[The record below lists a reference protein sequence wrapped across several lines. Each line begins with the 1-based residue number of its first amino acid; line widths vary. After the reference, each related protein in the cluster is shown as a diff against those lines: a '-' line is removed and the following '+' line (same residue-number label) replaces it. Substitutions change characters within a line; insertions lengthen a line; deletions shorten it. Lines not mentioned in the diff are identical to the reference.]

1 MWHKFTVFSENS
13 RNLDKGIKILETNMN
28 ISKLFNVSNNGA
40 GTYIEIAEMYARN
53 GMEESAID
61 ELEKYEL
68 FVIDSLGENKENL
81 SDNIYFDTIKVEKKL
96 VTNEYMKDSIN
107 LLFEG
112 NESFDAIKDNIRFK
126 ELIKRIKELN

>member
-1 MWHKFTVFSENS
+1 
-13 RNLDKGIKILETNMN
+13 
-28 ISKLFNVSNNGA
+28 
-40 GTYIEIAEMYARN
+40 MYARN